1 MAIDCIGCVYLKT
14 CNGFRRKDD
23 ASIDCHIP
31 EEGLRQLQREV
42 MLREEFSA
50 QDYSCITSS
59 YIDSHKAVSSYW
71 LKEKNKLGSIKHSK

>member
-1 MAIDCIGCVYLKT
+1 MTIDCIGCVYLKT

-23 ASIDCHIP
+23 TSIDCYIP
-31 EEGLRQLQREV
+31 EEGLRRLQREV
-42 MLREEFSA
+42 MLRENFSV

-59 YIDSHKAVSSYW
+59 YIDEHKVVSSYW